1 MAKNQSNYYK
11 DEKHPWS
18 KTKDTLLGCYLKPF
32 FDKTYPFSQNGL
44 VYVDGF
50 AGEGRF
56 GDGSFGSPII
66 AMQKLQ
72 STASKKRYKFDVQF
86 IFAESDGRRM
96 NRLKNAVGDSRGN
109 TRYIRPPMFCPTFEE
124 AMERAQHVTLR
135 SGTVPSTF
143 FFYVD
148 PFGVKYLKMDV
159 LLQSPNPQHTEVLV
173 NFNTVGFI
181 RDACAA
187 LKIAANI
194 PSDIEVCDEGFDD
207 ETPVQ
212 ERVSRL
218 TRCIGSE
225 DWKGIVESRRNGE
238 SDFWD
243 VEYRIG
249 KLFCLNAS
257 KKYKYVTN
265 MPIRDMSKR
274 RLYGGEIKYRMIHM
288 TNNADG
294 CVIMNNNMLK
304 RNNELQTGQ
313 QSLFQVGVDG
323 RDVATD
329 AVAAAMREAVES
341 LPVGMNVKMGEL
353 AAYVISRCGVFETDN
368 PLLRTYLGPYLEN
381 GIIERV
387 VKTTDA
393 GRAKSSFNLK
403 DRVYR
408 PTDVT
413 M

>member
-1 MAKNQSNYYK
+1 MAKNQSNYYEG
-11 DEKHPWS
+11 EKHPWS
-18 KTKDTLLGCYLKPF
+18 KTKDALLSCYLTPF
-32 FDKTYPFSQNGL
+32 FDKTYPFSNNGL

-56 GDGSFGSPII
+56 GDGSIGSPII

-72 STASKKRYKFDVQF
+72 AAASKRHRKFGVQF
-86 IFAESDGRRM
+86 IFAESNERRRE
-96 NRLKNAVGDSRGN
+96 RLKAAVGDSCSN
-109 TRYIRPPMFCPTFEE
+109 VRYIQPPIICSTFGE
-124 AMERAQHVTLR
+124 AMARAQQVTLR
-135 SGTVPSTF
+135 LGTAPSTF

-148 PFGVKYLKMDV
+148 PFGVKYLQMDV
-159 LLQSPNPQHTEVLV
+159 LLRSPNPQHTEVLV

-194 PSDIEVCDEGFDD
+194 PDGIEVCDEGFDD
-207 ETPVQ
+207 ATPGQ
-212 ERVSRL
+212 ERISRL
-218 TRCIGSE
+218 TRCIGSD
-225 DWKGIVESRRNGE
+225 DWMDIVKSRRNGE
-238 SDFWD
+238 GDFWD

-274 RLYGGEIKYRMIHM
+274 RQYGGEIKYRMIHM

-294 CVIMNNNMLK
+294 CVIMNNDMLK
-304 RNNELQTGQ
+304 RNDELQTSQ

-323 RDVATD
+323 RDVVKD

-341 LPVGMNVKMGEL
+341 LTVGKPVKMGEL
-353 AAYVISRCGVFETDN
+353 AAHVISRCGVFDNDN
-368 PLLRTYLGPYLEN
+368 PLLRTYLGPYLED

-387 VKTTDA
+387 VKTTKT
-393 GRAKSSFNLK
+393 GKPKNSFSLK

-408 PTDVT
+408 AH
-413 M
+413 